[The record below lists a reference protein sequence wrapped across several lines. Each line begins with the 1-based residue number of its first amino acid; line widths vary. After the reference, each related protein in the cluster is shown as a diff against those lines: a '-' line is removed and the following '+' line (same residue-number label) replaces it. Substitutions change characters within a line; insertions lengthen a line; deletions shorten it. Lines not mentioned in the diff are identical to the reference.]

1 MVFRGKKIFRMNEP
15 MKLEHCFAINLSV
28 NSSEKK
34 IHQTLMLRTI
44 EVDDDSR
51 DFFLIFTFTKNEVIY
66 FD

>member
-34 IHQTLMLRTI
+34 KNYRTLMLRTLRLMMI
-44 EVDDDSR
+44 QEN
-51 DFFLIFTFTKNEVIY
+51 FLIFSFTKNEVIY